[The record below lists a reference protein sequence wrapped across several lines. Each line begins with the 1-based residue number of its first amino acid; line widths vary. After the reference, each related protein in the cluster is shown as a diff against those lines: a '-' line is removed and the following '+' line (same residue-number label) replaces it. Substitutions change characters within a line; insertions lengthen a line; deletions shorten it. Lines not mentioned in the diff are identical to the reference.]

1 LVKNGELTLTKNIKR
16 PSKDRKDHQTKH
28 GSGGF
33 KKVFSNSPNGAM
45 VATVDS

>member
-1 LVKNGELTLTKNIKR
+1 LVKNGELTLKKNIKR
-16 PSKDRKDHQTKH
+16 PSKDSKE
-28 GSGGF
+28 SGGF